1 MPFKNSA
8 LRRAK
13 KTEPHLGLCFY
24 LRSRESLLAAQCV
37 LDAADGVLHLAFYL
51 VALALG
57 FQLGIAQY
65 LASNFL
71 RSTLGLFS
79 RALDAVFVHASLHTS
94 PFHFEDKRSEFHAE
108 STRPNGQSGWAGTM
122 CRSSSS
128 VKKCKNSSEGA
139 RPTQLAI
146 TYRTSVQIGRAS

>member
-57 FQLGIAQY
+57 FQLGIAHY
-65 LASNFL
+65 LAGNFL
-71 RSTLGLFS
+71 HFALGLFS
-79 RALDAVFVHASLHTS
+79 RALDAVFVHVSLHMSPPQSTATRDQSSILGTCLLYTS
-94 PFHFEDKRSEFHAE
+94 
-108 STRPNGQSGWAGTM
+108 
-122 CRSSSS
+122 
-128 VKKCKNSSEGA
+128 
-139 RPTQLAI
+139 
-146 TYRTSVQIGRAS
+146 